1 MGKRSK
7 ESQRR
12 RRAYKKR
19 TKSTANCEP
28 SPVVLHSAM
37 PPSSRSDSV
46 PGLSHASESVG
57 SSFYTSQMTSPSDA
71 PFSNTSYESCRSMY
85 DTRSTHMTC
94 MSLMQEVSDS
104 EFIPVV
110 VCDKKRKIEVHI
122 SDPEVANLPG
132 SEVLKLSA
140 KEYIKRLNDKE
151 DKSKIVIKCLRNR
164 VESLQ
169 KEVSDVKQFSQIS
182 RAKAVEEVT
191 KIWRD
196 KILECGSY
204 GGKML
209 NAALKKK

>member
-1 MGKRSK
+1 MLL
-7 ESQRR
+7 SQ
-12 RRAYKKR
+12 
-19 TKSTANCEP
+19 T
-28 SPVVLHSAM
+28 H
-37 PPSSRSDSV
+37 
-46 PGLSHASESVG
+46 H
-57 SSFYTSQMTSPSDA
+57 TSLAEVCTTLA
-71 PFSNTSYESCRSMY
+71 AHT
-85 DTRSTHMTC
+85 TC

-182 RAKAVEEVT
+182 KAKAVEEVT